1 MFLANVFD
9 KAREARQGARL
20 RGRPSAA
27 CAGKLAGKLC
37 GQAFEFAFDKCAREE
52 LDEINVFVNVFD
64 KVAPEN
70 REARR
75 GRGRL
80 GQGRA

>member
-1 MFLANVFD
+1 
-9 KAREARQGARL
+9 
-20 RGRPSAA
+20 
-27 CAGKLAGKLC
+27 
-37 GQAFEFAFDKCAREE
+37 
-52 LDEINVFVNVFD
+52 VNVFD

-80 GQGRA
+80 RQGRTQGA